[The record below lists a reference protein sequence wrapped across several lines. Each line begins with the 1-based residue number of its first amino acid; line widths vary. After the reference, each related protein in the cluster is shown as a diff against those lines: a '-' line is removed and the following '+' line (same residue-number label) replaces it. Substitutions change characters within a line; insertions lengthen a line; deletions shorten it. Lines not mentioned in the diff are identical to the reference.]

1 MHYFLGGEEAEEEEG
16 VDLLDHAC
24 LFCFSLSVR

>member
-1 MHYFLGGEEAEEEEG
+1 MHYFLGEEEAEEEE